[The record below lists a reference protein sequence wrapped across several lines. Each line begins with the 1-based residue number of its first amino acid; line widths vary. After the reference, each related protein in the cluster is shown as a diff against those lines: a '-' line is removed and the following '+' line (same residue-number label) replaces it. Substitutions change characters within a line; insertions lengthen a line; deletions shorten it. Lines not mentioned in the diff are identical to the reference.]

1 MRTPLVLLRILTV
14 IGISYIYNIMN
25 LQENIQRIKQM
36 MGLNEIA
43 NPYKVDWEY
52 PTQEYFTLVIW

>member
-1 MRTPLVLLRILTV
+1 MT
-14 IGISYIYNIMN
+14 

-36 MGLNEIA
+36 MGLNEVS

-52 PTQEYFTLVIW
+52 PTQEYFYRKDLQTNLLI